1 MRLRNFMAFTLLVGF
16 TAMSLQVA
24 DAAILKKIV
33 AVSRFDNKTAY
44 RGSEG
49 IGDGMADQLTDALM
63 QSGQFTVME
72 RQNIK
77 DVTTEED
84 FANSGRVQK
93 SQSAQTGKLVSA
105 QILVQGTITEFE
117 SASSGNA
124 NGFGI
129 GGFHLGSSKSEAHVG
144 LIIRMIDTTTGE
156 VLASQRVEGKAESS
170 GVKWGA
176 NTPGVSFG
184 SSDFKKTPI
193 GQAVQSAIDN
203 AVALIADKLKD
214 VPFEAHVI
222 KINGD
227 DELLISGG
235 SKAGIAEGDV
245 FTLYSVG
252 ENLVDPTT
260 GEQLGAE
267 VTKKGK
273 ITVTKIEEK
282 YAKAKSDVSLTGIK
296 VGDMVRAD
304 KS

>member
-1 MRLRNFMAFTLLVGF
+1 MRKLIVLTLF
-16 TAMSLQVA
+16 
-24 DAAILKKIV
+24 AAIVATSPQLTAAPVLKKVV

-44 RGSEG
+44 SAAT

-72 RQNIK
+72 RQNLK
-77 DVTTEED
+77 DVVNEED
-84 FANSGRVQK
+84 LANSGRVQK

-117 SASSGNA
+117 SQSSGNA
-124 NGFGI
+124 NGFGFAGI
-129 GGFHLGSSKSEAHVG
+129 HVGSKKGEATVG

-170 GVKWGA
+170 GFSAGA
-176 NTPGVSFG
+176 NVAGAGFG
-184 SSDFKKTPI
+184 TSDFKKTPM
-193 GQAVQSAIDN
+193 GQAVQAAIDN

-222 KINGD
+222 KVND
-227 DELLISGG
+227 DGELLISGG
-235 SKAGIAEGDV
+235 SKVGIAEGDV
-245 FTLYSVG
+245 FTVYSVG

-267 VTKKGK
+267 VTKKGTVK
-273 ITVTKIEEK
+273 VTKVEEK
-282 YAKAKSDVSLTGIK
+282 YAYSKSDVPLTGIK

-304 KS
+304 KL

>member
-1 MRLRNFMAFTLLVGF
+1 MNLRNILALALF
-16 TAMSLQVA
+16 
-24 DAAILKKIV
+24 AAIVAASPQINAAPVLKKIV

-44 RGSEG
+44 SAAT

-72 RQNIK
+72 RENLK
-77 DVTTEED
+77 DVVGEED
-84 FANSGRVQK
+84 LANSGRVQK

-117 SASSGNA
+117 NNSSGGSK
-124 NGFGI
+124 GFGI
-129 GGFHLGSSKSEAHVG
+129 GGFHIGSSKSDAQVG
-144 LIIRMIDTTTGE
+144 LIIRLIDTTTGE
-156 VLASQRVEGKAESS
+156 VLASQRVEGKAEAS
-170 GVKWGA
+170 GVSWNA
-176 NTPGVSFG
+176 NSPGMSFG
-184 SSDFKKTPI
+184 SSDFKKTPM
-193 GQAVQSAIDN
+193 GKAVQEAIDN

-222 KINGD
+222 KVND
-227 DELLISGG
+227 DGGLLISGG

-245 FTLYSVG
+245 FTVYSVG

-267 VTKKGK
+267 VTKKGTIK
-273 ITVTKIEEK
+273 VTKVEEK
-282 YAKAKSDVSLTGIK
+282 YAAAKSDTPLTGIK
-296 VGDMVRAD
+296 TGDMVRAD